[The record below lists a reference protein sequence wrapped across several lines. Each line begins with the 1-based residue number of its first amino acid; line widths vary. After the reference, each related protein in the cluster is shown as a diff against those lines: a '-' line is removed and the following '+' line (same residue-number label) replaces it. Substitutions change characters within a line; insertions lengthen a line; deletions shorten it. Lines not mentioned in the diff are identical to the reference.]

1 MRPAL
6 LFAALV
12 LIAVPGTAQDATSAN
27 KPAAQPV
34 VLHMTAKDFEFD
46 PPEIHVRQGAP
57 VELHVVSADHT
68 HGIRISVFA
77 DGAKPNT
84 PPGISFIDG
93 EDCYKLKKGVEVTI
107 QFTGLDPGTYSFKC
121 CKLCGTGHKR
131 MVGKIIVDP
140 IN

>member
-1 MRPAL
+1 LRFAL
-6 LFAALV
+6 LLAALA
-12 LIAVPGTAQDATSAN
+12 LIAVPGTAQDSDSAN

-57 VELHVVSADHT
+57 VELHVVSTDHT
-68 HGIRISVFA
+68 HGIRISPFA

-84 PPGISFIDG
+84 PPGLSFING
-93 EDCYKLKKGVEVTI
+93 EDCYKLKKDVEVTI
-107 QFTGLDPGTYSFKC
+107 LFTGLDPGTYSFKC
-121 CKLCGTGHKR
+121 CKLCGMGHKR